1 MAGRFRL
8 YSDADIHGPFVH
20 ALKRKG
26 WDLVRA
32 VDLYP
37 EGQDD
42 RTHFERAVREGRV
55 FVSNDIDQVR
65 IAQEWILAGRPFPGL
80 ITWPKEDER
89 NFTPA
94 EFAEAFEA
102 LAREDAPFHPYPI
115 VYLKPKR

>member
-8 YSDADIHGPFVH
+8 YTDADVHGPFVH
-20 ALKRKG
+20 ALKRTG

-42 RTHFERAVREGRV
+42 RTHFERAAREGRV
-55 FVSNDIDQVR
+55 LVSNDVDQVR
-65 IAQEWILAGRPFPGL
+65 IAQEWILAGRQFPGL
-80 ITWPKEDER
+80 ITWPKADER
-89 NFTPA
+89 RMTGTD
-94 EFAEAFEA
+94 FAAAFEA
-102 LAREDAPFHPYPI
+102 LAREDNPFDPYPI